1 MMPAARPPI
10 DAWIDELERDLGRAA
25 VLRLLANA
33 GGQRRDI
40 PKRPSGSRLAAE
52 LGLEVAEWL
61 AARFGGTAL
70 DMPSPRGRETQ
81 ERASLLRAA
90 ILEAGLTD
98 PTRSANDIAVQFGV
112 TAAWVHK
119 LRSRMLAEYGLTDPA
134 QPLLPMFDDA
144 PLTPR

>member
-1 MMPAARPPI
+1 MIARGPT

-25 VLRLLANA
+25 ALRLLANA

-40 PKRPSGSRLAAE
+40 PKRPAGSRLAAE
-52 LGLEVAEWL
+52 LGLAVVEWL
-61 AARFGGTAL
+61 SARFGGTAL

-90 ILEAGLTD
+90 ILDAGLTT
-98 PTRSANDIAVQFGV
+98 PTRSANDIAAEFGV

-119 LRSRMLAEYGLTDPA
+119 LRSRMQAENGYAAA
-134 QPLLPMFDDA
+134 QPLLPMFDDL
-144 PLTPR
+144 PPRH

>member
-1 MMPAARPPI
+1 MNAHTPT
-10 DAWIDELERDLGRAA
+10 DAWIDELERDLGQVA

-40 PKRPSGSRLAAE
+40 PKRPAASRLAAE

-90 ILEAGLTD
+90 ILEAGLTA

-119 LRSRMLAEYGLTDPA
+119 LRTKMLVEYGHDAMTT
-134 QPLLPMFDDA
+134 QPLLPMFDDM
-144 PLTPR
+144 PTRR